1 MYDGTTSKSS
11 SISSSRVDTGVDT
24 LGSGFHLWKRRT
36 AMKNYPRSPEPL
48 DVVDLVAI
56 VVISCLIAI
65 MLFSWFGARGA

>member
-1 MYDGTTSKSS
+1 
-11 SISSSRVDTGVDT
+11 
-24 LGSGFHLWKRRT
+24 
-36 AMKNYPRSPEPL
+36 MKNYPRSPEPL